1 MRSQNLINL
10 SILIGFTLSYD
21 CSENWELIYRNGE
34 AFCWDL
40 VHAASFNANFDTIS
54 NECIA
59 AQAEPVTIRN
69 RAEKSVLIDLASR
82 IREPTLTC
90 YKVSQMAIEG
100 EFKIVDFEEAPEY
113 LRILNEQKTVRLSR
127 KIQRDDRIIVT
138 FSFKLSTEDLTVP
151 NGIIRIGSSSSYA
164 IQMDCEFSKAP
175 VCRLKHPLTTQPL
188 TIEMYAR
195 DLKKE
200 LQVEYF
206 GKVQFEFLDKEIRVW
221 GSKKKLT
228 ISPKHPYTEMDE
240 ISIEN
245 LMVSSVEHTKH
256 GGDLAEYGFETTNLD
271 VEDFPI
277 LKIPEENE
285 KDDRMPLDPK
295 GTSYTFVVPESKFD
309 YFGLEKENNFVF
321 DIKIFKRMVT
331 GNQAKHEWNN
341 IQVGFWNRRLNQP
354 VFQLHLNDD
363 HYDFEPSK
371 KPKIIKFADLK
382 RDFNLGGYD
391 LLGIRIEVSIK
402 KGSDMKNTVE
412 MYQTGYNI
420 SSDEIHIPFSNFDE
434 IRLTADSAKFYEV
447 TMKSLKEVVITTCN
461 YRNLGFG
468 ITQKEVPYRSDI
480 FKNRNI
486 LCEKKALNIDAKPPQ
501 DSVEEY
507 VWKGKEE
514 VKAENSTT
522 ESLDII
528 EEIERIE
535 KNRSLA
541 DELKKKEEPLGDI
554 QNVALFQWSI
564 IAMTT
569 LTFASFTA
577 IVVLNLIRGWL

>member
-1 MRSQNLINL
+1 
-10 SILIGFTLSYD
+10 
-21 CSENWELIYRNGE
+21 
-34 AFCWDL
+34 
-40 VHAASFNANFDTIS
+40 
-54 NECIA
+54 
-59 AQAEPVTIRN
+59 
-69 RAEKSVLIDLASR
+69 
-82 IREPTLTC
+82 
-90 YKVSQMAIEG
+90 MAIEG
-100 EFKIVDFEEAPEY
+100 EFKIVDFEEPPEY
-113 LRILNEQKTVRLSR
+113 LRVLNEQKRVKLSR

-138 FSFKLSTEDLTVP
+138 FSFKLSTKDLTVS

-188 TIEMYAR
+188 TIEMYAK

-245 LMVSSVEHTKH
+245 LIVSSVEHTKH
-256 GGDLAEYGFETTNLD
+256 GGDLAEYGFETTNLN

-295 GTSYTFVVPESKFD
+295 GTSYTFMVPESKFD
-309 YFGLEKENNFVF
+309 YFGLENENNFVF
-321 DIKIFKRMVT
+321 DIKLFKRMVT

-341 IQVGFWNRRLNQP
+341 IQVDFWNRRLNEP
-354 VFQLHLNDD
+354 VFQLHLDND
-363 HYDFEPSK
+363 HYDFKPSE
-371 KPKIIKFADLK
+371 KPKTMKFTK
-382 RDFNLGGYD
+382 HVGYD
-391 LLGIRIEVSIK
+391 LLGIRFEVSIK
-402 KGSDMKNTVE
+402 KDMKNTVK

-420 SSDEIHIPFSNFDE
+420 SSAEIHRPFSNFDE
-434 IRLTADSAKFYEV
+434 IRLTANTSKFYEV

-507 VWKGKEE
+507 VWREKEE

-522 ESLDII
+522 ESVDII
-528 EEIERIE
+528 KEIERIE
-535 KNRSLA
+535 KNRSLV
-541 DELKKKEEPLGDI
+541 EEVKKKEEPLGDI

-577 IVVLNLIRGWL
+577 IVILNLIRGWL